1 MRLIAV
7 ILVPCLFLALLEFAL
22 HLIGFGCSTSFLLKS
37 QNKGEL
43 TYIQNN
49 KFTWRFFGKRM
60 ARTPN
65 PFSIG
70 RDKPPGTVRIFV
82 LGESAAF
89 GDPQPAFGLP
99 RVLSAMLSLRHPG
112 TNFEIING
120 AMTAINSHV
129 ILPIARD
136 CARAHGDVWVI
147 YMGNNEVVGPFGAGT
162 IFGSQTLP
170 LPWIRAD
177 LALKSTRF
185 GQCLDALRDS
195 VNKKS
200 ADKSEW
206 GGMEMFLGQQVA
218 ADDPRMAFVYKNFA
232 RNLEDIIQAGH
243 NSGAGVVVS
252 TMAVN
257 LRDCAPFGS
266 RHRAGLSSADLRTL
280 DDETRLGTQAQAAG
294 DFLTA
299 VQQFGSAAKL
309 DDASAEIQF
318 CLGRALLSAGDATG
332 ARKALIAARD
342 LDTLRFRCDS
352 RLNDLIRQAG
362 SGREPQKI
370 LLADAETSFA
380 EASPDALPGWN
391 FFYEHVHFTFEGN
404 YLLARAIAEKVE
416 QLLPQNGPSPPAWPS
431 IADCARR
438 LGRTEHDL
446 QPALADIF
454 GRLADP
460 PFATQINHAEQMQYW
475 MQQLKNSEAHS
486 SQKEALSV
494 LQDAV
499 KASPNDAQLFENLAV
514 LEQSLGHSAEAETAA
529 RRAAD
534 LVPSSESAWS
544 EMGYACAQEKKY
556 DEALGAFQQA
566 FKLNEQDPWPLQN
579 IAMAQ
584 TKLGKTN
591 DAMRTYRRAFTVA
604 PKFGLAY
611 LGLGQ
616 LLESEGKTNEAS
628 QYYQKALANRIH
640 RPSELATLAKFCMA
654 RGWIEAAATN
664 YDDAIAMDRVNGELR
679 LEDGKA
685 HFMLGQKFG
694 NAGDAA
700 RAVKEFQTAA
710 QLMPQVIEAQLN
722 LGIALYQSGRLSD
735 ARELFDRIRKQDPKN
750 TMAARY
756 LDLIR
761 RKTDPEAGK

>member
-1 MRLIAV
+1 
-7 ILVPCLFLALLEFAL
+7 
-22 HLIGFGCSTSFLLKS
+22 
-37 QNKGEL
+37 
-43 TYIQNN
+43 
-49 KFTWRFFGKRM
+49 M

-65 PFSIG
+65 PFSID
-70 RDKPPGTVRIFV
+70 REKPPGAVRIFV

-89 GDPQPAFGLP
+89 GDPQPAFGLS
-99 RVLSAMLSLRHPG
+99 RMLAAMLSLRHPG
-112 TNFEIING
+112 TNFEVINC

-177 LALKSTRF
+177 LALKSTRL
-185 GQCLDALRDS
+185 GQFTDTLRDS

-218 ADDPRMAFVYKNFA
+218 AGDPRMAYVYKNFA
-232 RNLEDIIQAGH
+232 RNLEDIIQAGR

-266 RHRAGLSSADLRTL
+266 KHRAGLSEADLRTL
-280 DDETRLGTQAQAAG
+280 DDETRLGIQSQAAG
-294 DFLTA
+294 DFHA
-299 VQQFGSAAKL
+299 AAQQFESAAKL

-318 CLGRALLSAGDATG
+318 RLGRALLSAGDATG
-332 ARKALIAARD
+332 AGKALTAARD
-342 LDTLRFRCDS
+342 LDTLRFRCDT
-352 RLNDLIRQAG
+352 RLNDLIRKAG
-362 SGREPQKI
+362 SGRESQKI

-380 EASPDALPGWN
+380 EASPDGLPGWN
-391 FFYEHVHFTFEGN
+391 LFYEHVHFTFEGN
-404 YLLARAIAEKVE
+404 YLLARTIAEKVE
-416 QLLPQNGPSPPAWPS
+416 PLLPQNAPVSSAWPT

-460 PFATQINHAEQMQYW
+460 PFVTQINHAEQMQYW
-475 MQQLKNSEAHS
+475 TQQLRNSEAHS
-486 SQKEALSV
+486 NQKEAVTV
-494 LQDAV
+494 LQEAV
-499 KASPNDAQLFENLAV
+499 QASPNDAQLFENLA
-514 LEQSLGHSAEAETAA
+514 LMEQSLGHSAEAENAA

-534 LVPSSESAWS
+534 LLPSSESAWS
-544 EMGYACAQEKKY
+544 EIGYACAQEKKY
-556 DEALGAFQQA
+556 DDALGAFQQA

-579 IAMAQ
+579 IAMCF

-591 DAMRTYRRAFTVA
+591 DAMETYRRAFTLT

-616 LLESEGKTNEAS
+616 LLESEGKSGEAL

-640 RPSELATLAKFCMA
+640 RPSELATLAKFCLS
-654 RGWIEAAATN
+654 RGWLEAAATN
-664 YDDAIAMDRVNGELR
+664 YDDAISMDRANAELR

-685 HFMLGQKFG
+685 HFMLGEKLGKAG
-694 NAGDAA
+694 NATQ
-700 RAVKEFQTAA
+700 AVKEFQIAA

-722 LGIALYQSGRLSD
+722 LGIAFYQSGRLND
-735 ARELFDRIRKQDPKN
+735 ARELFDRVRKQDPKN

-761 RKTDPEAGK
+761 RQMDPESGK